1 MSGPKKEDDV
11 SPFSGLLSD
20 PTPEAGENDEGA
32 SSNEIAREAAQIAAL
47 HAEIAE
53 LKDRHLRAVAETE
66 NVRRR
71 AEREKTE
78 SAQFAFGRF
87 AKDLLNVLDNFSR
100 ALDVIN
106 PEQRAALPAGARSV
120 IEGIEAIQREMVS
133 IFERHGIKR
142 IAAKAKRFDPN
153 LHRAIAEIP
162 TNDHPPGTVID
173 VAQEGYVIGGRLLRE
188 AMVTVAAAAPDAKS
202 GSGKNGSAPGSSI
215 DTNA

>member
-1 MSGPKKEDDV
+1 MSGPKKEDNV

-20 PTPEAGENDEGA
+20 PAPEAANNDEHTEGE
-32 SSNEIAREAAQIAAL
+32 EIAREAAQIAAL

-53 LKDRHLRAVAETE
+53 LKDRYLRAAAETE

-71 AEREKTE
+71 ADREKTE
-78 SAQFAFGRF
+78 AAQFAFGRF
-87 AKDLLNVLDNFSR
+87 AKDLLNVLDNFTR
-100 ALDVIN
+100 ALDAAK
-106 PEQRAALPAGARSV
+106 PEERAAMPESARAV
-120 IEGIEAIQREMVS
+120 VEGIEAIQREMAG

-142 IAAKAKRFDPN
+142 IVAKGKRFDPN

-162 TNDHPPGTVID
+162 TNDHQPGTVID

-188 AMVTVAAAAPDAKS
+188 AMVTVAAQAPDAKD
-202 GSGKNGSAPGSSI
+202 GNGGAPGSSL

>member
-20 PTPEAGENDEGA
+20 PMPETGDYDESA
-32 SSNEIAREAAQIAAL
+32 NSNEIAREAAQIAAL
-47 HAEIAE
+47 HAEIAQ
-53 LKDRHLRAVAETE
+53 LKDRYLRAVAETE

-71 AEREKTE
+71 SEREKTD

-100 ALDVIN
+100 ALDVID
-106 PEQRAALPAGARSV
+106 PEQRAQLPDGARSV
-120 IEGIEAIQREMVS
+120 IEGIEAIQREMMS

-142 IAAKAKRFDPN
+142 IPAKAQRFDPN
-153 LHRAIAEIP
+153 LHQAIAEIP
-162 TNDHPPGTVID
+162 TGDHPPGTIID
-173 VAQEGYVIGGRLLRE
+173 VAQEGYMIGGRLLRE
-188 AMVTVAAAAPDAKS
+188 AMVTVAKQPPGAQ
-202 GSGKNGSAPGSSI
+202 SGKNGKSSGSSV

>member
-1 MSGPKKEDDV
+1 MSGPKKEDNV

-20 PTPEAGENDEGA
+20 PMPEAADNDEGA
-32 SSNEIAREAAQIAAL
+32 NGNEIAREAAQIAAL
-47 HAEIAE
+47 HAEVAE
-53 LKDRHLRAVAETE
+53 LKDRYLRAVAETE

-71 AEREKTE
+71 AEREKTD

-106 PEQRAALPAGARSV
+106 PEQRAELPAGAASV

-142 IAAKAKRFDPN
+142 VQAKGQRFDPN
-153 LHRAIAEIP
+153 LHQAIAEIP
-162 TNDHPPGTVID
+162 TGDQPPGTVID
-173 VAQEGYVIGGRLLRE
+173 VAQEGYMIGGRLLRE
-188 AMVTVAAAAPDAKS
+188 AMVTVAKKAPGAQ
-202 GSGKNGSAPGSSI
+202 SGKNGKPSGSSV